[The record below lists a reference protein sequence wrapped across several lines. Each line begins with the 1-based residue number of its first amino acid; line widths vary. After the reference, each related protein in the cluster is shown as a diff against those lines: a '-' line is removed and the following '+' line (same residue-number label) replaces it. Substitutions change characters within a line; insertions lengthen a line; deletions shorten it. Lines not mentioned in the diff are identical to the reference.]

1 MQGNSERHAGPVRT
15 RGSKGK
21 ISPTALISLV
31 TAPVIAIAVVVVVA
45 RNMGGGTTIVAPT
58 YRPKATME
66 LRWSET
72 YLWNSKGGD
81 PFKGVVEGVQGDQLF
96 VRAARESLG
105 WAAIKSELRGFPPK
119 LPGATGGLTT
129 YSIELTSLGEEAL
142 ALQVD
147 RILLSAAGTEV
158 LLRVP
163 LRRGEPPN
171 TRGFPTV
178 SLEGWSRDV
187 AASPEGLQSLQLD
200 DAD

>member
-72 YLWNSKGGD
+72 NFLNSD
-81 PFKGVVEGVQGDQLF
+81 DRRAVEGVVEGVQGDQLF
-96 VRAARESLG
+96 IRAARESLG
-105 WAAIKSELRGFPPK
+105 WAAIKSELGHWPPK
-119 LPGATGGLTT
+119 LPGMTGGVNT
-129 YSIELTSLGEEAL
+129 YSIELTSLGGETL

-147 RILLSAAGTEV
+147 RILLSAAGTDV
-158 LLRVP
+158 LLRVS
-163 LRRGEPPN
+163 LSRGEPPS
-171 TRGFPTV
+171 TKMFPAV

-187 AASPEGLQSLQLD
+187 AASPEGLQSLQPD
-200 DAD
+200 DVH

>member
-45 RNMGGGTTIVAPT
+45 RNTTIVAPT

-72 YLWNSKGGD
+72 NFLNSD
-81 PFKGVVEGVQGDQLF
+81 DRRAVEGVVEGVQGDQLF
-96 VRAARESLG
+96 VRVARKSLD
-105 WAAIKSELRGFPPK
+105 WAAIKSELGDWPPK
-119 LPGATGGLTT
+119 LPGMTGGLDT
-129 YSIELTSLGEEAL
+129 YSIELTSLGGETL
-142 ALQVD
+142 ALEVD
-147 RILLSAAGTEV
+147 RILLSAAGTDV

-163 LRRGEPPN
+163 LSRGEPPS
-171 TRGFPTV
+171 TKGFPAV